1 MYIYING
8 KITLAKNANINVM
21 DLGLLRGFGIF
32 DFLQN
37 INGIPLFIDDY
48 LDRFEN
54 SARLM
59 DLEFPE
65 KNRSILI
72 QNILKLIKKN
82 NFRHSGLRLILT
94 GGYSEDA
101 FSPTLPNFIIVEQE
115 IKQNSDYQGFIN
127 GEKLILHEYTREIP
141 KIKTTNYIV
150 PILLQ
155 KKWKN
160 EGAIDVLYHENG
172 FVTESSRS
180 NFFIINEND
189 EILTPDENVLHGIT
203 RKKIIEIIKQKSLKL
218 SIRNIT
224 LEETLNAKEA
234 FITSSTKGIL
244 PIVQLDKY
252 KINDGK
258 VGQLTKE
265 LMQDFIEM
273 QNNYIVLQTKIKK

>member
-1 MYIYING
+1 
-8 KITLAKNANINVM
+8 M

-37 INGIPLFIDDY
+37 IGGLPMFIDDY

-59 DLEFPE
+59 ELEFPE

-72 QNILKLIKKN
+72 KNILKLIKKN
-82 NFRHSGLRLILT
+82 NFKHSGLRLVLT
-94 GGYSEDA
+94 GGYSEDI
-101 FSPTLPNFIIVEQE
+101 FTPTLPNFIIIEQE
-115 IKQNSDYQGFIN
+115 IKQNADYQGFVN

-155 KKWKN
+155 KKWKS
-160 EGAIDVLYHENG
+160 EGAVDVLYHENG

-180 NFFIINEND
+180 NFFIINEKE

-203 RKKIIEIIKQKSLKL
+203 RKKLIEIIEEKKLKL
-218 SIRNIT
+218 TIRNIT

-234 FITSSTKGIL
+234 FITSSTKGVL
-244 PIVQLDKY
+244 PIVQLDHYPIGNK
-252 KINDGK
+252 K
-258 VGQLTKE
+258 VGQLTKT

-273 QNNYIVLQTKIKK
+273 QNNYIKSQTKTKK